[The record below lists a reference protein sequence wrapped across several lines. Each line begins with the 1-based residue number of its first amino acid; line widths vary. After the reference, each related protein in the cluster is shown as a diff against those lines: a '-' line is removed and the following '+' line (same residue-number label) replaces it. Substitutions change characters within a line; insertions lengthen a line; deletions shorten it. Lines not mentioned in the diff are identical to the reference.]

1 MASTFPDL
9 PIFRAIAS
17 HDPHSTAIIHSRSAR
32 RFTYGELL
40 KDVEDAKVKLYEQL
54 KTASPESIGGQRV
67 AFLVE
72 NGYDYVVTLLSIFA
86 CDSIAV
92 PMSSSFPAIEL
103 RYILENS
110 EAVALL
116 SSRKFQDK
124 AEETLKEGLEH
135 IPKKP
140 LLSIVEKRRHG
151 SGHDE
156 VQLVHLPMKK
166 GGMMLY
172 TSGTTSRPKGVLL
185 PERVLTAQAQSLQ
198 KAWEYTTRDHLLHV
212 LPLHHIHGTVNALL
226 TPLFAGS
233 TIEFLFPFNV
243 DAVWERLAAPF
254 LADGKSKEPITFL
267 TVVPTVY
274 HRFLSSYDNLPDPT
288 KEAVKKAL
296 APENLR
302 LNISGS
308 AALPTPTKKAWT
320 ELSGGNV
327 LLERYGMTEVGMAL
341 SCGLDFKDRVD
352 GSVGWPLPSV
362 QVRLVDSESN
372 EVIPLGQEVD
382 KDGKEREGEI
392 QLRGPT
398 IFEEYWRNE
407 KATAEEF
414 VEADDGGGKWFKT
427 GDVATRRIVEG
438 AGQSGQE
445 WAKGPMYFIRGRKST
460 DIIKT
465 GGEKVSAL
473 EIERELLSLPQVS
486 EAAVV
491 GIKSEQWGQ
500 KVAAVVVLN
509 PAQAQTGKGGKTWSV
524 HDMRRALKDKLVA
537 YKVPQ
542 ELKIVEEIPKNA
554 MGKINKKALVKE
566 IFGADA

>member
-1 MASTFPDL
+1 M
-9 PIFRAIAS
+9 
-17 HDPHSTAIIHSRSAR
+17 
-32 RFTYGELL
+32 
-40 KDVEDAKVKLYEQL
+40 
-54 KTASPESIGGQRV
+54 
-67 AFLVE
+67 
-72 NGYDYVVTLLSIFA
+72 
-86 CDSIAV
+86 
-92 PMSSSFPAIEL
+92 
-103 RYILENS
+103 
-110 EAVALL
+110 
-116 SSRKFQDK
+116 
-124 AEETLKEGLEH
+124 
-135 IPKKP
+135 
-140 LLSIVEKRRHG
+140 
-151 SGHDE
+151 
-156 VQLVHLPMKK
+156 
-166 GGMMLY
+166 
-172 TSGTTSRPKGVLL
+172 
-185 PERVLTAQAQSLQ
+185 
-198 KAWEYTTRDHLLHV
+198 
-212 LPLHHIHGTVNALL
+212 HHIHGTVNALL

-243 DAVWERLAAPF
+243 DIVWERLAAPF
-254 LADGKSKEPITFL
+254 LTDGKSKEPITFL

-274 HRFLSSYDNLPDPT
+274 HRFLSSYDKLADPT
-288 KEAVKKAL
+288 KEAIKKAL

-362 QVRLVDSESN
+362 QVRLVDSDSN
-372 EVIPLGQEVD
+372 EVIPLDEEVD

-398 IFEEYWRNE
+398 VFEEYWRNE

-414 VEADDGGGKWFKT
+414 VEADDGGKWFKT

-473 EIERELLSLPQVS
+473 EIERELLSLWVS
-486 EAAVV
+486 TSGVSA
-491 GIKSEQWGQ
+491 IS
-500 KVAAVVVLN
+500 
-509 PAQAQTGKGGKTWSV
+509 SS
-524 HDMRRALKDKLVA
+524 
-537 YKVPQ
+537 
-542 ELKIVEEIPKNA
+542 
-554 MGKINKKALVKE
+554 
-566 IFGADA
+566 

>member
-1 MASTFPDL
+1 M
-9 PIFRAIAS
+9 
-17 HDPHSTAIIHSRSAR
+17 
-32 RFTYGELL
+32 
-40 KDVEDAKVKLYEQL
+40 
-54 KTASPESIGGQRV
+54 
-67 AFLVE
+67 
-72 NGYDYVVTLLSIFA
+72 
-86 CDSIAV
+86 
-92 PMSSSFPAIEL
+92 
-103 RYILENS
+103 
-110 EAVALL
+110 
-116 SSRKFQDK
+116 
-124 AEETLKEGLEH
+124 
-135 IPKKP
+135 
-140 LLSIVEKRRHG
+140 
-151 SGHDE
+151 
-156 VQLVHLPMKK
+156 
-166 GGMMLY
+166 
-172 TSGTTSRPKGVLL
+172 
-185 PERVLTAQAQSLQ
+185 
-198 KAWEYTTRDHLLHV
+198 
-212 LPLHHIHGTVNALL
+212 HHIHGTVNALL

-274 HRFLSSYDNLPDPT
+274 HRFLNTYDKLPIPT

-308 AALPTPTKKAWT
+308 AALPTPTKKAWK

-362 QVRLVDSESN
+362 QVRLVDTEGN
-372 EVIPLGQEVD
+372 EVIPLGEEVD

-398 IFEEYWRNE
+398 VFEEYWRNE

-414 VEADDGGGKWFKT
+414 VEGDDGGGKWYKT
-427 GDVATRRIVEG
+427 GDIATRRIIEG

-473 EIERELLSLPQVS
+473 EIERELLSL
-486 EAAVV
+486 
-491 GIKSEQWGQ
+491 W
-500 KVAAVVVLN
+500 
-509 PAQAQTGKGGKTWSV
+509 
-524 HDMRRALKDKLVA
+524 
-537 YKVPQ
+537 VPTFCLFTI
-542 ELKIVEEIPKNA
+542 ELS
-554 MGKINKKALVKE
+554 
-566 IFGADA
+566 